1 MMTVSGCSNFFEF
14 LVRPNKMKNTLK
26 TFFLLIV
33 PTSIVACNAQS
44 TSLENQTSNEEA
56 TTMSEVSSTTKDA
69 NHKKRVVL
77 YMRAHDLS
85 GLEKSIKSDAYYYR
99 MLIKELSKER
109 YLVQDFFISG
119 KKFTDPYILT
129 DGKL

>member
-1 MMTVSGCSNFFEF
+1 
-14 LVRPNKMKNTLK
+14 MKNTLK